1 MGADTKTI
9 KNRIRSIDSTLH
21 VTKAMQLVASS
32 KIKKAAEL
40 SSGASSYS
48 DAVCVAMHELV
59 SPETVSSV
67 FVTPKIGGKALFIA
81 IAGDRGLA
89 GGYNS
94 NVIKLLTA
102 ETEGSDAVVLP
113 IGLRICDYC
122 SHHGFNL
129 FDTKRRSSEKLTDA
143 EIRELSGRIT
153 EMFTG
158 GGLSS
163 VKIIGTRP
171 VNVLTQT
178 PEIKSILPLES
189 SGNRS
194 TLTVF
199 EPDAETVMNTAVPD
213 YLTAVICAEVRK
225 SFISEL
231 YSRRNAMDSATKNAS
246 EMIDKLNLS
255 YNRARQSSIT
265 QEITEIV
272 AGAENQ

>member
-1 MGADTKTI
+1 MGADTKSI
-9 KNRIRSIDSTLH
+9 RNRIRSIDSTLH

-32 KIKKAAEL
+32 KIRRAAEV
-40 SSGASSYS
+40 SSGAASYS
-48 DAVCVAMHELV
+48 DAVCEAMRELV
-59 SPETVSSV
+59 SPETSGSV
-67 FVTPKIGGKALFIA
+67 FVSPKKDGKTLFVV

-94 NVIKLLTA
+94 NVIKLLASEA
-102 ETEGSDAVVLP
+102 EGCDAVVLP
-113 IGLRICDYC
+113 VGTRICDYC
-122 SHHGFNL
+122 SHHGFSL
-129 FDTKRRSSEKLTDA
+129 FDTEHRSSEKLTDA
-143 EIRELSGRIT
+143 AIRELSGRIT
-153 EMFTG
+153 EMFSEG
-158 GGLSS
+158 DFIA
-163 VKIIGTRP
+163 VRVIGTRP

-178 PEIKSILPLES
+178 AEIKTVLPLTGSNS
-189 SGNRS
+189 SS
-194 TLTVF
+194 VLTVF

-213 YLTAVICAEVRK
+213 YLTAVICAEIRR
-225 SFISEL
+225 SFLSEL